1 MEGIMSDRQD
11 EIVATALRLIAEE
24 GIQELTMK
32 KIAAAIGITEP
43 ALYRHF
49 TSKSQ
54 ILAAVVDSMAAARSS
69 LLRQPPA
76 GAQDA
81 ISTILSFFV
90 GHARLFTRE
99 PALTVVLFSEDL
111 FRNDKVLLDRITLIV
126 GDTMH
131 IIQEA
136 LADGVRCG
144 MLRPDLDPS
153 MTALLLVGGFRQLV
167 SSWRL
172 AGCQFP
178 LEERTER
185 LVGSALR
192 QFTQR

>member
-1 MEGIMSDRQD
+1 MSDRQD
-11 EIVATALRLIAEE
+11 EIVATALHLISEE
-24 GIQELTMK
+24 GMQELTMK

-54 ILAAVVDSMAAARSS
+54 ILAAVVDNMAAARSS
-69 LLRQPPA
+69 LFRQPLA
-76 GAQDA
+76 GEQDA
-81 ISTILSFFV
+81 QSTIMSFFV

-99 PALTVVLFSEDL
+99 PALTVILFSEDL
-111 FRNDKVLLDRITLIV
+111 FRNDKALSERITAIV

-131 IIQEA
+131 TIQQA
-136 LADGVRCG
+136 LADGVRYG
-144 MLRPDLDPS
+144 TLHSDLDPS

-172 AGCQFP
+172 EGCQFS

-185 LVGSALR
+185 LIGSALR
-192 QFTQR
+192 LFTQV

>member
-1 MEGIMSDRQD
+1 MSDRQD
-11 EIVATALRLIAEE
+11 EIVATALHLISEE
-24 GIQELTMK
+24 GMQELTMK

-54 ILAAVVDSMAAARSS
+54 ILAAVVDNMAAARSS
-69 LLRQPPA
+69 LFRQPLA
-76 GAQDA
+76 SEQDA
-81 ISTILSFFV
+81 QSTIMSFFV
-90 GHARLFTRE
+90 GHAWLFMRE
-99 PALTVVLFSEDL
+99 PALTVILFSEDL
-111 FRNDKVLLDRITLIV
+111 FRNDKALSERITAIV

-131 IIQEA
+131 TIQQV
-136 LADGVRCG
+136 LADGVRHGTLCS
-144 MLRPDLDPS
+144 DLDPS

-172 AGCQFP
+172 EGCQFS

-192 QFTQR
+192 LFTQV

>member
-1 MEGIMSDRQD
+1 MSDRQD
-11 EIVATALRLIAEE
+11 EIVATALHLISED

-32 KIAAAIGITEP
+32 KIAASIGVTEP

-54 ILAAVVDSMAAARSS
+54 ILSAVVDSMAMARSA
-69 LLRQPPA
+69 LLKESAA
-76 GAQDA
+76 GGPDA
-81 ISTILSFFV
+81 ESIIVSFFV

-99 PALTVVLFSEDL
+99 PALTVILFSEDL
-111 FRNDKVLLDRITLIV
+111 FRNDKALSERIAMIV

-131 IIQEA
+131 TIQQA
-136 LADGVRCG
+136 LADGVRHG
-144 MLRPDLDPS
+144 TLRPDLEPS
-153 MTALLLVGGFRQLV
+153 TAALLLVGGFRQLV

-172 AGCQFP
+172 EGCQFS
-178 LEERTER
+178 LEEQTER

-192 QFTQR
+192 LFRRA